1 MARGGRRCARPPRA
15 TPKAFASWAKSEGL
29 FRENPPGG
37 GSFVRGRRWLV
48 PYSPLRGCAEPLAT
62 AKIPRRRPPAN
73 FKTGS
78 ERMKANLKEQRNWTE
93 TAFEVERDER
103 SGWALWNGA
112 KWRREKRPRKTKR
125 IMNEDRLL
133 PPHPCPLPAGQGEGC
148 VGNTRTFSSNVFKA
162 FPSPRPSPLVHR
174 GEKTMRGLLPCL
186 CRLSCGLLSGHEH
199 KFDDVRG
206 KGFFAQTRRE
216 RRAYP
221 TVDL

>member
-1 MARGGRRCARPPRA
+1 MGQKAGWREEGGAARGHHEQLR
-15 TPKAFASWAKSEGL
+15 KQ
-29 FRENPPGG
+29 
-37 GSFVRGRRWLV
+37 SFVRGRRWLV
-48 PYSPLRGCAEPLAT
+48 PYSPLRGCAELAALAT

-133 PPHPCPLPAGQGEGC
+133 PPHPCPLPEGEGESLAALSPIQSASTRC
-148 VGNTRTFSSNVFKA
+148 SVGCGVPSPCGSGRGVRWEYQDVFKQCFQG
-162 FPSPRPSPLVHR
+162 FPLSPALPARSSR
-174 GEKTMRGLLPCL
+174 GEDDARPPPLP
-186 CRLSCGLLSGHEH
+186 LSPIL
-199 KFDDVRG
+199 R
-206 KGFFAQTRRE
+206 T
-216 RRAYP
+216 P
-221 TVDL
+221 